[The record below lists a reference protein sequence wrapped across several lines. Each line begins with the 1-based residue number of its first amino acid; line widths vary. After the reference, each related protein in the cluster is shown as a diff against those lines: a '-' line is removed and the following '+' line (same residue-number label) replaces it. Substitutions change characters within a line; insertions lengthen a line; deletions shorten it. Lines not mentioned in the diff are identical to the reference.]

1 MAHNTNTPFGLR
13 PVAHRSGAAYCGQS
27 KLYIVPASDATALF
41 LGDPVKLSAAGSD
54 ATGKYPAVIQ
64 AATGDVITGVVV
76 GFQPLPTNLELRY
89 RVAST
94 LRYVWV
100 ADDPELMFEAQEINS
115 GTPLAATDVNL
126 NINFAAGAGGSTVT
140 GFSGFVLNN
149 ATEAVTAT
157 LDLKIHSL
165 VNRDNNDLGL
175 AAKWLVSI
183 NRHQF
188 ANQILGI

>member
-13 PVAHRSGAAYCGQS
+13 PVGHRSGATYSGQS
-27 KLYIVPASDATALF
+27 KLYVVPASDATALF
-41 LGDPVKLSAAGSD
+41 IGDPVKLSAAGSD
-54 ATGKYPAVIQ
+54 VTGKYPAVIQ
-64 AATGDVITGVVV
+64 AATGDVIVGVVV
-76 GFQPLPTNLELRY
+76 GFQPLPTNLELRH
-89 RVAST
+89 RLAST
-94 LRYVWV
+94 LRFVWV
-100 ADDPELMFEAQEINS
+100 ADDNELMFEAQEINS
-115 GTPLAATDVNL
+115 GTPLAAADVGL
-126 NINFAAGAGGSTVT
+126 NINFAAGGGGSTVT

-165 VNRDNNDLGL
+165 VNRDSNDLGL

-183 NRHQF
+183 NRHQY